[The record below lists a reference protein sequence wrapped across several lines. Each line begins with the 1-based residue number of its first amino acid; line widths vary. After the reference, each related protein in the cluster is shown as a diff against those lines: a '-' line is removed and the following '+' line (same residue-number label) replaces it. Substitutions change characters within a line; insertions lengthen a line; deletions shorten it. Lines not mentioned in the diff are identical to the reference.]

1 MTRLWRWLVSLFARR
16 YPPGTCTLG
25 VPGCTGHYDDRGTPV
40 RSEDA

>member
-1 MTRLWRWLVSLFARR
+1 MTALWRWLVSLFARR

-25 VPGCTGHYDDRGTPV
+25 VVGCTGHYDDRGAPV